1 MQFRIVAAALV
12 LTALSVHVEPA
23 VAQDAYPSRAVRILL
38 SFPPGSSPDI
48 RTRIIANQLTT
59 LWGKQVIVENRPGAG
74 GALSVQALLAT
85 PADGYSLLGS
95 AASLFTILPAQK
107 DKLTFDVNRDIVPVA
122 LTGSEGMVFAV
133 SPKLGVNTLAEFI
146 ALAKAQPDKLVIGTN
161 PAGSLPHLAAQ
172 LFVKLSKAPVIVVPT
187 TGGTNEAIREI
198 LGGRAHVVIESRP
211 AIKAHLESGDLKP
224 LAIMTPERLA
234 AIPDLPAAAE
244 TVPGTRRDRLE
255 RNFRA
260 PGHAGRCNSTSER
273 KRSAGDGCPG
283 NQGSARAKRH
293 AVSAAV
299 HSRLRP
305 LHRTRAETLVA
316 NREGN
321 CSELRPSS
329 FVRRS
334 GDAVSKLDWAGDGAE
349 CVEAFTGTKDRHVAK
364 VEHAPED

>member
-48 RTRIIANQLTT
+48 RTRIIANQLTA

-74 GALSVQALLAT
+74 GVLSVQALLAT

-244 TVPGTRRDRLE
+244 TVPGLAAIGWSGIFARQGTPDAVIQRLSESVRQAMDVPETKARLE
-255 RNFRA
+255 QIGT
-260 PGHAGRCNSTSER
+260 PY
-273 KRSAGDGCPG
+273 
-283 NQGSARAKRH
+283 
-293 AVSAAV
+293 
-299 HSRLRP
+299 RP
-305 LHRTRAETLVA
+305 LFTAD
-316 NREGN
+316 
-321 CSELRPSS
+321 
-329 FVRRS
+329 FVRFIELEQ
-334 GDAVSKLDWAGDGAE
+334 KLWWPIVKE
-349 CVEAFTGTKDRHVAK
+349 T
-364 VEHAPED
+364 APN